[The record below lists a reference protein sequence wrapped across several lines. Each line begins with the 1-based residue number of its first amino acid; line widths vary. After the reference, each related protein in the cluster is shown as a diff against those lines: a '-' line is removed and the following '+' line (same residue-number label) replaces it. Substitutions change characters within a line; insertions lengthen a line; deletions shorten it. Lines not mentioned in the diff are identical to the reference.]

1 MKRTQKIG
9 AVFTLLVVSL
19 VMVPMN
25 LKAQDKEPTSGAR
38 QSQKSNR
45 FDVGGDLVSSY
56 LWRGTKFGT
65 GPAIQPYL
73 EVAFGNLSIG
83 GWGSYSFGNSSFAE
97 ADIYFSYGFDFGL
110 SIGVTDYYFP
120 GVDSDYFDFS
130 DSTGTHG
137 LELNLGYE
145 IKGFSVSANYMFN
158 EAPTAGTTGGDMYFE
173 LGYAFNYFG
182 IFLGAGDGWHTEGD
196 KFALCNIGISS
207 SKEIQITEK
216 FSLPVS
222 GSLIWNPERE
232 QYHVVVG
239 VSF

>member
-1 MKRTQKIG
+1 MKRTNVIG
-9 AVFTLLVVSL
+9 AVFSLLAISL
-19 VMVPMN
+19 VMIPIN
-25 LKAQDKEPTSGAR
+25 LKAQEEEKTSP
-38 QSQKSNR
+38 
-45 FDVGGDLVSSY
+45 FDVGVDLVSSY

-73 EVAFGNLSIG
+73 SFAVGGLEIG

-97 ADIYFSYGFDFGL
+97 ADIYLSYGFDFGL
-110 SIGVTDYYFP
+110 SIGITDYYFP
-120 GVDSDYFDFS
+120 GVGSDYFDFS

-137 LELNLGYE
+137 LEVNLGYE
-145 IKGFSVSANYMFN
+145 IKGFSASANYMFN

-173 LGYAFNYFG
+173 LGYAFKYFG
-182 IFLGAGDGWHTEGD
+182 IHLGAGDGWHTEGD

-232 QYHVVVG
+232 QFHVVVG

>member
-1 MKRTQKIG
+1 MKRKDLLSG
-9 AVFTLLVVSL
+9 AIALLMAS
-19 VMVPMN
+19 MITSPMN
-25 LKAQDKEPTSGAR
+25 VYAQAE
-38 QSQKSNR
+38 KSSP

-73 EVAFGNLSIG
+73 SFAAGGFEIG

-97 ADIYFSYGFDFGL
+97 ADLYLTYGFDFGL
-110 SIGVTDYYFP
+110 SLGITDYYFP
-120 GVDSDYFDFS
+120 GAGSDYFDFS

-158 EAPTAGTTGGDMYFE
+158 EAPTAGTAGGDLYFE
-173 LGYAFNYFG
+173 LGYTFKYFG
-182 IFLGAGDGWHTEGD
+182 IHLGAGDGWHTEGD
-196 KFALCNIGISS
+196 KFAVCNIGLST
-207 SKEIQITEK
+207 SKEIPITEK
-216 FSLPVS
+216 YSLPVS

-232 QYHVVVG
+232 QFHVVVG

>member
-25 LKAQDKEPTSGAR
+25 LKAQEEESTSGAR
-38 QSQKSNR
+38 RSQKPNR

-73 EVAFGNLSIG
+73 EVAFGNFSMG
-83 GWGSYSFGNSSFAE
+83 GWGSYSFGNSDFAE
-97 ADIYFSYGFDFGL
+97 ADIYLSYGFDFGL
-110 SIGVTDYYFP
+110 SLGITDYYFP
-120 GVDSDYFDFS
+120 GAGSDYFDFS

-145 IKGFSVSANYMFN
+145 IKGLSVSANYMFN

-196 KFALCNIGISS
+196 KFAICNLGITS

-232 QYHVVVG
+232 QFHVVVG